1 MVAEDGTQLGVMPTR
16 DALAL
21 AREQELDLVEVAP
34 NSVPPVCRLLDYG
47 KFRYL
52 QSTKEREMR
61 KGQKAH
67 GMREVRFR
75 PKIGQHDI
83 DFKARLVKRLLG
95 EGNKV
100 KVSVM
105 FRGRE
110 IAHPEIAVA
119 LLRRV
124 HDGLKEESKLE
135 QAPNLEGRFMSI
147 ILTPAKAAAKPA
159 APADETLAEAALVEA
174 AAARPAVATAER
186 AEPEAAAAEPAAA
199 VAEKAEP
206 EAAVAQAAP
215 VAEQA
220 GPEATAEPAAAVA
233 EKAEPEAAVAQAAP
247 VAEQAEPEAAVAQ
260 AAAVAEQAEPAAATK
275 PAKAAVKK
283 SAPAAAAKPAK
294 AAVKTAA
301 ATKPAKGVAKKAAAA
316 KPAKATAK
324 KA

>member
-21 AREQELDLVEVAP
+21 AREEELDLVEVAP

-110 IAHPEIAVA
+110 IAHPELAVN

-124 HDGLKEESKLE
+124 HDGLKDDSKLE

-147 ILTPAKAAAKPA
+147 ILAPATAGAKRAEPAVIAEPVAVAAKQAEPAAVAEPVEVAAKQAEPAAVAAKQAEPGAAAQA
-159 APADETLAEAALVEA
+159 
-174 AAARPAVATAER
+174 AVATAEKT
-186 AEPEAAAAEPAAA
+186 EPEASAPAAAEMVEPAAA
-199 VAEKAEP
+199 E
-206 EAAVAQAAP
+206 
-215 VAEQA
+215 
-220 GPEATAEPAAAVA
+220 
-233 EKAEPEAAVAQAAP
+233 
-247 VAEQAEPEAAVAQ
+247 
-260 AAAVAEQAEPAAATK
+260 K
-275 PAKAAVKK
+275 PAKTAAKK
-283 SAPAAAAKPAK
+283 AAPAAKPAK
-294 AAVKTAA
+294 AAAKKATPAA
-301 ATKPAKGVAKKAAAA
+301 KPAKAPAKKAAAA
-316 KPAKATAK
+316 KKA
-324 KA
+324 

>member
-16 DALAL
+16 DAMAL
-21 AREQELDLVEVAP
+21 AREQDLDLVEVAP

-61 KGQKAH
+61 KGQKSH

-110 IAHPEIAVA
+110 IAHPEIAVN
-119 LLRRV
+119 LLRQV
-124 HDGLKEESKLE
+124 HDGLKDESKLE

-147 ILTPAKAAAKPA
+147 ILTPVAAASKPSEPPA
-159 APADETLAEAALVEA
+159 AAQTAVAAPEKAQPAPTAPRLPEPVAEAAAEPVA
-174 AAARPAVATAER
+174 AVAETT
-186 AEPEAAAAEPAAA
+186 EPEAAAEPAAA
-199 VAEKAEP
+199 VAEP
-206 EAAVAQAAP
+206 
-215 VAEQA
+215 
-220 GPEATAEPAAAVA
+220 ATAAEPA
-233 EKAEPEAAVAQAAP
+233 E
-247 VAEQAEPEAAVAQ
+247 
-260 AAAVAEQAEPAAATK
+260 
-275 PAKAAVKK
+275 
-283 SAPAAAAKPAK
+283 AAAKPAK
-294 AAVKTAA
+294 AAAKKAA
-301 ATKPAKGVAKKAAAA
+301 PAADAKPAKAVAKKAAAA
-316 KPAKATAK
+316 KPAKAAAE

>member
-16 DALAL
+16 DAMAL
-21 AREQELDLVEVAP
+21 AREQDLDLVEVAP

-61 KGQKAH
+61 KGQKSH

-110 IAHPEIAVA
+110 IAHPEIAVN
-119 LLRRV
+119 LLRQV
-124 HDGLKEESKLE
+124 HDGLKDESKLE

-147 ILTPAKAAAKPA
+147 VLAPATAPSKPSEPAPAAQTAEATAKKAQPARAAPRLPEPAAATP
-159 APADETLAEAALVEA
+159 V
-174 AAARPAVATAER
+174 AV
-186 AEPEAAAAEPAAA
+186 AEPEAVVAETTEPEAAAEPAAA
-199 VAEKAEP
+199 VAEP
-206 EAAVAQAAP
+206 EAA
-215 VAEQA
+215 
-220 GPEATAEPAAAVA
+220 AEPAAAVA
-233 EKAEPEAAVAQAAP
+233 EPATA
-247 VAEQAEPEAAVAQ
+247 
-260 AAAVAEQAEPAAATK
+260 AEPAK
-275 PAKAAVKK
+275 
-283 SAPAAAAKPAK
+283 AAAKPAK
-294 AAVKTAA
+294 AA
-301 ATKPAKGVAKKAAAA
+301 AKKAPAKAAA
-316 KPAKATAK
+316 KKA
-324 KA
+324 

>member
-16 DALAL
+16 DAMAL
-21 AREQELDLVEVAP
+21 AREQDLDLVEVAP

-61 KGQKAH
+61 KGQKSH

-110 IAHPEIAVA
+110 IAHPEIAVN

-147 ILTPAKAAAKPA
+147 ILTPIKAASKPATPIDAEAIEAAALAGSTAPKPAKAAAK
-159 APADETLAEAALVEA
+159 LA
-174 AAARPAVATAER
+174 AAKT
-186 AEPEAAAAEPAAA
+186 PEAAAPAEPAAEEPPKPAVPEATPA
-199 VAEKAEP
+199 VAETPEAAAPAEEPPKPAVPVEP
-206 EAAVAQAAP
+206 EATPAV
-215 VAEQA
+215 VE
-220 GPEATAEPAAAVA
+220 T
-233 EKAEPEAAVAQAAP
+233 PEAAAK
-247 VAEQAEPEAAVAQ
+247 
-260 AAAVAEQAEPAAATK
+260 K
-275 PAKAAVKK
+275 PAEA
-283 SAPAAAAKPAK
+283 
-294 AAVKTAA
+294 
-301 ATKPAKGVAKKAAAA
+301 
-316 KPAKATAK
+316 
-324 KA
+324 

>member
-1 MVAEDGTQLGVMPTR
+1 MAREYRVNDRIRIAEVRLVAEDGTQLGVMPTR

-21 AREQELDLVEVAP
+21 AREQDLDLVEVAP

-61 KGQKAH
+61 KGQKSH

-110 IAHPEIAVA
+110 IAHPEIAVN
-119 LLRRV
+119 LLRQV
-124 HDGLKEESKLE
+124 HDGLKDESKLE

-147 ILTPAKAAAKPA
+147 ILTPVAAASKPA
-159 APADETLAEAALVEA
+159 VPA
-174 AAARPAVATAER
+174 AVATAEPE
-186 AEPEAAAAEPAAA
+186 AATEPEAAGA
-199 VAEKAEP
+199 
-206 EAAVAQAAP
+206 
-215 VAEQA
+215 
-220 GPEATAEPAAAVA
+220 ATAEPAAAA
-233 EKAEPEAAVAQAAP
+233 QPAVAA
-247 VAEQAEPEAAVAQ
+247 AEQAEPQ
-260 AAAVAEQAEPAAATK
+260 AAAEPE
-275 PAKAAVKK
+275 P
-283 SAPAAAAKPAK
+283 
-294 AAVKTAA
+294 
-301 ATKPAKGVAKKAAAA
+301 
-316 KPAKATAK
+316 
-324 KA
+324 

>member
-21 AREQELDLVEVAP
+21 AREQDLDLVEVAP

-61 KGQKAH
+61 KGQKSH

-110 IAHPEIAVA
+110 IAHPEIAVN
-119 LLRRV
+119 LLRQV
-124 HDGLKEESKLE
+124 HDGLKDESKLE

-147 ILTPAKAAAKPA
+147 ILTPVAAASKPA
-159 APADETLAEAALVEA
+159 APAAVAEPAAVAPKQAEPAAVPQAVVAAAEPEAATEPAAATAEPA
-174 AAARPAVATAER
+174 AAAATAEQ
-186 AEPEAAAAEPAAA
+186 AEPQAAAEPAAAAAAEPAAA
-199 VAEKAEP
+199 VAEPATAAKRAK
-206 EAAVAQAAP
+206 AVAKP
-215 VAEQA
+215 V
-220 GPEATAEPAAAVA
+220 
-233 EKAEPEAAVAQAAP
+233 
-247 VAEQAEPEAAVAQ
+247 
-260 AAAVAEQAEPAAATK
+260 
-275 PAKAAVKK
+275 KAA
-283 SAPAAAAKPAK
+283 
-294 AAVKTAA
+294 
-301 ATKPAKGVAKKAAAA
+301 AKKAAAA
-316 KPAKATAK
+316 KPVKAAAK